1 MAETRPGEEIQQGLE
16 HDADELDERIDKL
29 GDHIEDAR
37 RKAQPRAEEAA
48 PIEDA
53 AGDWEDT
60 EPTDSTGE
68 DASGFDDPE
77 AHDADEA
84 DEDEDEDPGDAEDDE
99 R

>member
-1 MAETRPGEEIQQGLE
+1 MAETRPGEEIERGLE

-60 EPTDSTGE
+60 EPVDSTGE

-77 AHDADEA
+77 ADDADEDD
-84 DEDEDEDPGDAEDDE
+84 DEDLGDDEDDDE